1 MINFKQPYNRT
12 DFLNFLWDDL
22 LPEDFVKCEDDISFE
37 AEYTRKVTFLGN
49 SESLELAVFEVL
61 HNSKHDARV
70 SLSKEAFRLLLRNS
84 TKNKALILFVPL
96 DNPNT
101 YRFSLVTI
109 DVEID
114 ENKVRKSYSNP
125 RRYSF
130 KLGTDAMVETP
141 KRYLAGEKGRIKDEK
156 DLKGR
161 FSVEALTKEFYREL
175 SDWYFWA
182 IDHVH
187 FPSEPEDG
195 DMDKLAEHK
204 SKNVIRLLT
213 RLLFVWFLKQK
224 RLIPDE
230 FFNEEYIEK
239 NLLKGFNPNQKQG
252 LGFYKTLDSKYYK
265 AILQNLFFAMLNCP
279 ITPQSKED
287 TRERGFRKKDNWGQH
302 RDANFLMRYE
312 ELFKDPKLFLSLA
325 NSTIPFLN
333 GGLFDCLDDK
343 SAQPPIYIDGFSDNL
358 VKPHKL
364 IVPDFLFFGEKEGK
378 GVDLSGQYGDKK
390 KKSVNIKG
398 LIDIL
403 STYNFTIVENTPID
417 QEVSLDPE
425 LLGKVFENL
434 LASYNPETK
443 STARKQTG
451 SFYTPREI
459 VQYMV
464 DESLIAYLKNEVG
477 EELEPEYR
485 KLMKYTDDEICL
497 SQSQKAEIIKAL
509 FRCKIIDPACG
520 SGAFPVG
527 ILQQM
532 VHILRNIDQDN
543 RNWESLI
550 LDEAAKDSQDALQD
564 KNDNKEDLLAEIG
577 RAFDQNINRP
587 DYARKLY
594 LIENCIYGVDI
605 QAIAVQISKL
615 RFFIS
620 LVVEQKANSNPE
632 DNFGIR
638 PLPNLDAKFVAANT
652 LIGIEKKEATLF
664 DSQEIKAKEKE
675 LKLIRHKIFSAK
687 NPAIK
692 RNLKE
697 SDKVVRNELA
707 ELLSKNKLMDDVNA
721 RILANWDPYDQNAS
735 SPFFDPEWMFGII
748 DGFDIVIGN
757 PPYIKEYTD
766 RSVFDGIRNSP
777 YYQGKMD
784 IWYMFACS
792 GIDMLSESGHLCFIA
807 TNNWITNGGASK
819 LRYKIINDTKVI
831 QLVDFGNFMIF
842 ESASIQTMVMMF
854 SKNTNF
860 DNYSFD
866 YRKLRGDTKL
876 VDVLDLLVKKE
887 NNKTEYLMPVITRK
901 QLKNSLLTFSAN
913 EIILSKIATN
923 SNALNLTEKEVAQ
936 GIVFPQDFLNKKN
949 QALLGSSFV
958 VGESIFALTENK
970 KRYLDLS
977 AKESELIKPYYTTE
991 QIHRYYSEPN
1001 NTLWLIYTDSKFKNP
1016 ISMNNFPNIKNHLDR
1031 FAGVITSDNKPYGLH
1046 RSREERFFNGEKIIV
1061 QRKCVGR
1068 PSFSY
1073 ADFET
1078 YVSATFYVIKTERV
1092 NQKYLL
1098 GLLNSK
1104 LMEFWLKN
1112 KGKMQGDNFQLDKEP
1127 LVNIPILLPN
1137 NEALKSTI
1145 VLVDKILDA
1154 KRDNIKADTS
1164 TIESQIDQLVY
1175 LIYGLMEDEISI
1187 IENR

>member
-22 LPEDFVKCEDDISFE
+22 LPEDFVKCEDEISFE

-61 HNSKHDARV
+61 HNSKQDARV

-187 FPSEPEDG
+187 FPSEPENG
-195 DMDKLAEHK
+195 DPDKLAEHK

-333 GGLFDCLDDK
+333 GGLFDCLDEK
-343 SAQPPIYIDGFSDNL
+343 SAQPPVYIDGFSDNL

-497 SQSQKAEIIKAL
+497 SQSQKEEIIKAL
-509 FRCKIIDPACG
+509 FRCNIIDPACG

-550 LDEAAKDSQDALQD
+550 LEEATKDSQDALQD
-564 KNDNKEDLLAEIG
+564 KEDNKEDLLAEIG
-577 RAFDQNINRP
+577 RAFDQSINRP

-620 LVVEQKANSNPE
+620 LVVEQKANSNAE

-638 PLPNLDAKFVAANT
+638 PLPNLEAKFVAANT
-652 LIGIEKKEATLF
+652 LIGIEKKETTLF
-664 DSQEIKAKEKE
+664 DSPEIKAKEKE
-675 LKLIRHKIFSAK
+675 LKSIRHKIFSAK

-707 ELLSKNKLMDDVNA
+707 ELLSKNKLMDDLNA
-721 RILANWDPYDQNAS
+721 KILANWDPYDQNAS
-735 SPFFDPEWMFGII
+735 SPFFDPEWMFGFR

-757 PPYIKEYTD
+757 PPYI
-766 RSVFDGIRNSP
+766 
-777 YYQGKMD
+777 
-784 IWYMFACS
+784 
-792 GIDMLSESGHLCFIA
+792 
-807 TNNWITNGGASK
+807 
-819 LRYKIINDTKVI
+819 
-831 QLVDFGNFMIF
+831 
-842 ESASIQTMVMMF
+842 
-854 SKNTNF
+854 
-860 DNYSFD
+860 
-866 YRKLRGDTKL
+866 
-876 VDVLDLLVKKE
+876 
-887 NNKTEYLMPVITRK
+887 
-901 QLKNSLLTFSAN
+901 
-913 EIILSKIATN
+913 
-923 SNALNLTEKEVAQ
+923 
-936 GIVFPQDFLNKKN
+936 
-949 QALLGSSFV
+949 
-958 VGESIFALTENK
+958 
-970 KRYLDLS
+970 
-977 AKESELIKPYYTTE
+977 
-991 QIHRYYSEPN
+991 
-1001 NTLWLIYTDSKFKNP
+1001 
-1016 ISMNNFPNIKNHLDR
+1016 NIKNQTE
-1031 FAGVITSDNKPYGLH
+1031 ITRL
-1046 RSREERFFNGEKIIV
+1046 
-1061 QRKCVGR
+1061 
-1068 PSFSY
+1068 
-1073 ADFET
+1073 A
-1078 YVSATFYVIKTERV
+1078 
-1092 NQKYLL
+1092 L
-1098 GLLNSK
+1098 SK
-1104 LMEFWLKN
+1104 LQFSKGTDIYVGFVEKGYNLLRKSSILTYIIPNKFFGSSYGKAIREYIQREKEIVSIWDLKDEKVFEN
-1112 KGKMQGDNFQLDKEP
+1112 AA
-1127 LVNIPILLPN
+1127 V
-1137 NEALKSTI
+1137 STI
-1145 VLVDKILDA
+1145 VLLSSNQKQIHQTLVKTGDNLKYVDSIFDANGKVQLESSDYEKIFLQKLLSNSTPLSDIADVRTGIMGFEYWKMEPIIFSSKIPDKDNVPIYTNGNILKYTDRWNNTEITLYKDKYTSPTISLDINYLNKNTIKLFKHSPKIIVRGVSRQVSGIIDDRGSGLLVA
-1154 KRDNIKADTS
+1154 VHSVIPFKINIKALLGVINSNLVNWYHLKTYYS
-1164 TIESQIDQLVY
+1164 QRIPQGSLKYPIEFFKSIPIPNISDDDQLIIENLVDKV
-1175 LIYGLMEDEISI
+1175 LVIKKADPIAETFLLEAEIDRIIYRLYNLSKEEISI
-1187 IENR
+1187 IENK

>member
-61 HNSKHDARV
+61 HNSKQDARV

-195 DMDKLAEHK
+195 DPDKLAEHK

-252 LGFYKTLDSKYYK
+252 LGFYKTLDSIYYK

-343 SAQPPIYIDGFSDNL
+343 SAQPPVYIDGFSDNL

-398 LIDIL
+398 LINIL

-477 EELEPEYR
+477 EDLEPEYR

-497 SQSQKAEIIKAL
+497 SQSQKEEIIKAL

-550 LDEAAKDSQDALQD
+550 LDEATKDSQDALQD

-577 RAFDQNINRP
+577 KAFDQSINRP

-620 LVVEQKANSNPE
+620 LVVEQKANSNAD

-638 PLPNLDAKFVAANT
+638 PLPNLEAKFVAANT
-652 LIGIEKKEATLF
+652 LIGIEKKETTLF
-664 DSQEIKAKEKE
+664 YTQEIKAKENE

-687 NPAIK
+687 NPARK

-697 SDKVVRNELA
+697 SDKIVRNELA
-707 ELLSKNKLMDDVNA
+707 ELLSKDDSNA

-735 SPFFDPEWMFGII
+735 SSFFDPEWMFGFK

-757 PPYIKEYTD
+757 PPWGAIFTKDEKKLLKEKYPEIDSSTP
-766 RSVFDGIRNSP
+766 NS
-777 YYQGKMD
+777 
-784 IWYMFACS
+784 FAY
-792 GIDMLSESGHLCFIA
+792 FIGFA
-807 TNNWITNGGASK
+807 
-819 LRYKIINDTKVI
+819 
-831 QLVDFGNFMIF
+831 F
-842 ESASIQTMVMMF
+842 
-854 SKNTNF
+854 KNYN
-860 DNYSFD
+860 SF
-866 YRKLRGDTKL
+866 
-876 VDVLDLLVKKE
+876 
-887 NNKTEYLMPVITRK
+887 I
-901 QLKNSLLTFSAN
+901 
-913 EIILSKIATN
+913 
-923 SNALNLTEKEVAQ
+923 
-936 GIVFPQDFLNKKN
+936 
-949 QALLGSSFV
+949 SFV
-958 VGESIFALTENK
+958 LPDSILIKDYSKT
-970 KRYLDLS
+970 R
-977 AKESELIKPYYTTE
+977 ELIKKNIFSIDWYQNIGIPEELRPFIYVEHDVCVINIGCQKLASFLCTKHEYNSRKKQVILNKIELEKKYTIIHDFDNVINLTINDKDIEIMKKILLQNPIKEFLQCHEGIHTGNARDILFKNYNNSTSFKPLYYGGGAGDRINNYVSYRNGWFVDYRSKIVDKSKGYYASLRDEKIFSLPKIYITRTGSPFKAFFDE
-991 QIHRYYSEPN
+991 NNYASNNFFSLQFKKYSENSIDNLKLILPFIISPVSQYFIRRFAAPRLGSIFVETKIQHLLKFCIPEIKDKKKLL
-1001 NTLWLIYTDSKFKNP
+1001 TLVCSIILAKQSVEKFDTSSIEREINKLIYDYYNL
-1016 ISMNNFPNIKNHLDR
+1016 N
-1031 FAGVITSDNKPYGLH
+1031 
-1046 RSREERFFNGEKIIV
+1046 EE
-1061 QRKCVGR
+1061 
-1068 PSFSY
+1068 
-1073 ADFET
+1073 
-1078 YVSATFYVIKTERV
+1078 
-1092 NQKYLL
+1092 
-1098 GLLNSK
+1098 
-1104 LMEFWLKN
+1104 
-1112 KGKMQGDNFQLDKEP
+1112 
-1127 LVNIPILLPN
+1127 
-1137 NEALKSTI
+1137 
-1145 VLVDKILDA
+1145 
-1154 KRDNIKADTS
+1154 
-1164 TIESQIDQLVY
+1164 
-1175 LIYGLMEDEISI
+1175 EIAI
-1187 IENR
+1187 IENC

>member
-1 MINFKQPYNRT
+1 MINFKQSYNRT

-22 LPEDFVKCEDDISFE
+22 LPEDFVKCEDEISFE

-61 HNSKHDARV
+61 HNSKQDARV

-84 TKNKALILFVPL
+84 TKNKALILFVPV

-156 DLKGR
+156 DLKDR

-195 DMDKLAEHK
+195 DIEKLAEHK

-252 LGFYKTLDSKYYK
+252 LGFYKALDSKYYK

-477 EELEPEYR
+477 EKLEPEYR
-485 KLMKYTDDEICL
+485 KLMIYSDDEIYL
-497 SQSQKAEIIKAL
+497 SQSQKEEIIKAL

-532 VHILRNIDQDN
+532 VHVLRNIDQDN

-550 LDEAAKDSQDALQD
+550 LEEAAKDSQDALQD
-564 KNDNKEDLLAEIG
+564 KEDNKEDLLAEIG
-577 RAFDQNINRP
+577 RAFDQSINRP

-620 LVVEQKANSNPE
+620 LVVEQKANSNAD

-638 PLPNLDAKFVAANT
+638 PLPNLEAKFVAANT

-687 NPAIK
+687 NPALK
-692 RNLKE
+692 RNLKQN
-697 SDKVVRNELA
+697 DKVVRNELA

-721 RILANWDPYDQNAS
+721 QILSNWDPYDQNAS
-735 SPFFDPEWMFGII
+735 SPFFDPEWMFGITN
-748 DGFDIVIGN
+748 GFDIVIGN
-757 PPYIKEYTD
+757 PPYITLALGKNQIFFKKEEIDNYKKSYSDVFEYKGNTFALFIQASSRLLSKGGVLSFILPNTLLLNASFQKLRKFILSIYSILKLINFKDDVFEEAVTGGNLIILFEKDTNKEVINVATISRD
-766 RSVFDGIRNSP
+766 RGIDNLNYYSVSSEVYKKDPSNNFILDIKNIGIEEKIRKNSTILGEIAHFYNGIKTGDNKKFLSDVKRNSNYFP
-777 YYQGKMD
+777 IIRGRDLQKYQ
-784 IWYMFACS
+784 INF
-792 GIDMLSESGHLCFIA
+792 
-807 TNNWITNGGASK
+807 GGVYVLFDKK
-819 LRYKIINDTKVI
+819 L
-831 QLVDFGNFMIF
+831 LW
-842 ESASIQTMVMMF
+842 S
-854 SKNTNF
+854 NTNQ
-860 DNYSFD
+860 
-866 YRKLRGDTKL
+866 
-876 VDVLDLLVKKE
+876 
-887 NNKTEYLMPVITRK
+887 EYL
-901 QLKNSLLTFSAN
+901 LKNPKILIRQTGDSLVASLDTFPFMSMDTTHLIFDSACD
-913 EIILSKIATN
+913 I
-923 SNALNLTEKEVAQ
+923 
-936 GIVFPQDFLNKKN
+936 
-949 QALLGSSFV
+949 
-958 VGESIFALTENK
+958 
-970 KRYLDLS
+970 R
-977 AKESELIKPYYTTE
+977 
-991 QIHRYYSEPN
+991 
-1001 NTLWLIYTDSKFKNP
+1001 
-1016 ISMNNFPNIKNHLDR
+1016 
-1031 FAGVITSDNKPYGLH
+1031 
-1046 RSREERFFNGEKIIV
+1046 
-1061 QRKCVGR
+1061 
-1068 PSFSY
+1068 
-1073 ADFET
+1073 
-1078 YVSATFYVIKTERV
+1078 
-1092 NQKYLL
+1092 YLL
-1098 GLLNSK
+1098 GVINSK
-1104 LMEFWLKN
+1104 LMNWYYQKMVSETNRTFAEVKIVNLK
-1112 KGKMQGDNFQLDKEP
+1112 KLPIK
-1127 LVNIPILLPN
+1127 IPKNQKPYID
-1137 NEALKSTI
+1137 
-1145 VLVDKILDA
+1145 LVDSILAA
-1154 KRDNIKADTS
+1154 KHSDPKTDTS
-1164 TIESQIDQLVY
+1164 ALEAKIDSMLY
-1175 LIYGLMEDEISI
+1175 ELYGIAENEIAI
-1187 IENR
+1187 IENC